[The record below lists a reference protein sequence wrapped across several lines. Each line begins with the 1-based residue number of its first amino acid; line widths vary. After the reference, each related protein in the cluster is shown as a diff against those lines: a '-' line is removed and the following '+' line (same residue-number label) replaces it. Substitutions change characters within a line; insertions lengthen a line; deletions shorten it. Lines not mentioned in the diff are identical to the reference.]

1 MKAPALG
8 FLLAFAS
15 PALAVEALVER
26 RQAGMKDMDDAMK
39 ALGAVRIGVLPYS
52 PALVSRAAGA
62 LEAGAAAMRGQ
73 FPPGSEGGKAAPLL
87 WEDRARFDAMTDDLA
102 AAAARL
108 AAAEGEAAA
117 LEAAERVAETCV
129 ACHEPFRRR

>member
-1 MKAPALG
+1 MRLALG
-8 FLLAFAS
+8 LLLALAS

-26 RQAGMKDMDDAMK
+26 RQAGMTEMDDAMK

-52 PALVSRAAGA
+52 PALVSRVVGV
-62 LEAGAAAMRGQ
+62 LEAGAEAMRLQ

-102 AAAARL
+102 AAVARL
-108 AAAEGEAAA
+108 AAAEGEEAA
-117 LEAAERVAETCV
+117 LEAAERVAATCV